1 MVMEPGGSGG
11 VIADC
16 SFKGGK
22 VGVEVASQ
30 QYLLKGLRFEGTEVG
45 VAVKRGYV
53 LTIQGGGIKGA
64 RYGVEIEDGVGAVSV
79 VDFEVE
85 GVEAGVNV
93 KGERGSLV
101 LDGFVVKGGDV
112 AVRREGNGE
121 VLLNGSVPEGQTWV
135 MGNA

>member
-1 MVMEPGGSGG
+1 
-11 VIADC
+11 
-16 SFKGGK
+16 
-22 VGVEVASQ
+22 
-30 QYLLKGLRFEGTEVG
+30 
-45 VAVKRGYV
+45 VKRGYV
-53 LTIQGGGIKGA
+53 LTIQGGGSKVGW
-64 RYGVEIEDGVGAVSV
+64 YGVEIEEGVGAVSV
-79 VDFEVE
+79 VDFDVE
-85 GVEAGVNV
+85 SVEAGVNV